1 MRILVFVVISVLI
14 AGALDLHA
22 QKPGKKFTV
31 SGTVTDANNN
41 PVSGA
46 YILLNN
52 KNTDVTTDSKGF
64 YKIKVKPSDTL
75 ITAFIMN
82 GGLKEERINGRTTI
96 DFKLSGVVSQAA
108 PKPAVNKEDEQE
120 YNIGYG
126 TLKKREMT
134 TTVGKIDGTNK
145 KYASY
150 TNIYDMIKGEVPGV
164 HVAGKRITIQGPSSL
179 NLSTEPLILVN
190 GIETTNLDDISPLQ
204 VKSIEVLKGAAASI
218 YGSRGANGV
227 ILITLVGSD
236 GK

>member
-1 MRILVFVVISVLI
+1 MSALL
-14 AGALDLHA
+14 AGIPDLQA

-31 SGTVTDANNN
+31 SGTVVDANNN

-46 YILLNN
+46 YILINN
-52 KNTDVTTDSKGF
+52 KNTDVQTDPKGF
-64 YKIKVKPSDTL
+64 YKIKVRPSDTL

-82 GGLKEERINGRTTI
+82 GGLKEELINGRTTI
-96 DFKLSGVVSQAA
+96 NFKLSGVISPVAS
-108 PKPAVNKEDEQE
+108 KPEIKKDDELE

-126 TLKKREMT
+126 TVKKKEMT
-134 TTVGKIDGTNK
+134 TTVGKINGTNK

-150 TNIYDMIKGEVPGV
+150 TNIYEMIKGEVPGV
-164 HVAGKRITIQGPSSL
+164 HVAGKKITIQGPTSL
-179 NLSTEPLILVN
+179 NLSTDPLIIVN
-190 GIETTNLDDISPLQ
+190 GIETNNLDDISPLQ

-227 ILITLVGSD
+227 IIITLFGSD